1 MSELCTLFERQFDVR
16 VSTSTM
22 HRFVDRQRVATAA
35 LLAMPAPNARS
46 TTHRYDITAIR
57 QLLRD
62 MDVGKSDK
70 EVWDAVFVEGID
82 AVLRSVTTSSRRC
95 DRLTSIQFDGGTVS
109 LTMAS
114 SKAHHAV
121 RRAKDSD
128 GDGDI
133 EVLWRE
139 CSGEPDSAMFAWTKV
154 QLFERVRQLYPA
166 GSYMCGIVE
175 AAARREPQFGLA
187 LLRNVT
193 SAHKASASEPHLGLG
208 DVMYKALKASP
219 LAPTDLRCGHQF
231 PARALREGIVRVRT
245 AGDLRKLL
253 RCVIVAGDVGVETL
267 CTFALCRIVPTSCEA
282 WRLFAAFHDTLPLAH
297 DVVEALLSQCQVYSM
312 VHKVRGSKRGR
323 SDLDRMSSAG
333 AAAAAQLAESGLKTG
348 GVRALNPADMEEHLR
363 VYLATYEPLYA
374 DSVQRALDGAR
385 RLRVLGRQQRRAR
398 DVASLADAVALFR
411 AYLLSLKGN
420 VVLDNSDRQ
429 QLASDIMLPKTA
441 FDERLIV
448 FLGHQQTQQCV
459 VGRAA
464 CFFFFWL
471 FGRRSVRCSNVCRRF
486 GGAHHKGHKAAPMA
500 DYVRAVAN
508 KCRLFTVSEFYT
520 SQKCWQ
526 CGSQLLRTRGWSW
539 RYWRCPHSE
548 KNGHGKDGSN
558 TVVKKGKRRHV
569 AEENKDVVAAMSMV
583 RIGIMLLVSG
593 NRPAEWAS
601 DSQRNELERRT
612 AAAAVSERVV

>member
-1 MSELCTLFERQFDVR
+1 MLLLLGELSYRSIAKQCRVSLGSITNIKKRIVRLMPNRRKMPSLQMIADALRDRKRCGGAAKRRKIGTCDSHTAFLRELLETHEARLQMSELCTLFERQFDVR

-70 EVWDAVFVEGID
+70 ELWDAVFVEGID

-114 SKAHHAV
+114 SKGHHAV

-133 EVLWRE
+133 EVLWHE
-139 CSGEPDSAMFAWTKV
+139 WSGEPNSAMFAWTKV

-175 AAARREPQFGLA
+175 AAARRDPQFGLA

-208 DVMYKALKASP
+208 DVMYKELKASP

-282 WRLFAAFHDTLPLAH
+282 WRLFAAFHDMLPLAH

-459 VGRAA
+459 VGRAG
-464 CFFFFWL
+464 CFFFFFLVVW
-471 FGRRSVRCSNVCRRF
+471 S
-486 GGAHHKGHKAAPMA
+486 AI
-500 DYVRAVAN
+500 
-508 KCRLFTVSEFYT
+508 
-520 SQKCWQ
+520 
-526 CGSQLLRTRGWSW
+526 GSLL
-539 RYWRCPHSE
+539 
-548 KNGHGKDGSN
+548 
-558 TVVKKGKRRHV
+558 
-569 AEENKDVVAAMSMV
+569 
-583 RIGIMLLVSG
+583 
-593 NRPAEWAS
+593 
-601 DSQRNELERRT
+601 
-612 AAAAVSERVV
+612 